1 MVSGKKIVSQT
12 QKFIREDIWNTSPEQ
27 HSPGRYFLIRQIKI
41 FFIAFREF
49 FDKKI
54 QMRASA
60 LTYYTLLSVVP
71 VVAMVFGIAKG
82 FGLEQRL
89 EAEITSHLKG
99 QQEVVTWIIN
109 FARNLLQNTNG
120 GVIAGVGMVVL
131 FWSVMSVLSNIE
143 RSFNDIWQIKQARP
157 FVRKFTDYLSIMLL
171 APIIIILSSSVT
183 VFLSVQVQTLT
194 EASPF
199 LQKISSLLQF
209 LFRLT
214 PYVLVWFLFTLIY
227 IVMPNTRVRFSSA
240 LIAGILAG
248 TVFQIVQWGYIHFQI
263 GVNRYSAIYG
273 GFAALPLFLIWLQ
286 RSWLIILFGA
296 EISFANQNVE
306 KYEFESESLHISH
319 YYRRILT
326 LYIVHFVVKKFIKGD
341 PPPTAQDI
349 SHELKMPVRIARE
362 IIYELVTCRIFNE
375 TVTPSIKVFG
385 YQPARDVNSLT
396 IAWVIQTIEKRGI
409 DNISVADSRELKAIT
424 SIQESFHKAVEKAP
438 ENILIRDI

>member
-171 APIIIILSSSVT
+171 APVIIILSSSVT

-286 RSWLIILFGA
+286 LSWLIILFGA

-349 SHELKMPVRIARE
+349 AHELKMPVRIARE

-424 SIQESFHKAVEKAP
+424 SIQESFLKAVEKAP
-438 ENILIRDI
+438 ENVLIRDI

>member
-286 RSWLIILFGA
+286 LSWLIILFGA

>member
-1 MVSGKKIVSQT
+1 MVTGKRIISKT
-12 QKFIREDIWNTSPEQ
+12 QKFIKEDIWNTSPEQ
-27 HSPGRYFLIRQIKI
+27 HSPGRYFLIRQVKI

-99 QQEVVTWIIN
+99 QQEVVTWIIS
-109 FARNLLQNTNG
+109 FARNLLQNANG
-120 GVIAGVGMVVL
+120 GVIAGVGLIVL

-171 APIIIILSSSVT
+171 APVIIILSSSVT
-183 VFLSVQVQTLT
+183 VFLSVQVQSLT
-194 EASPF
+194 ETSPL
-199 LQKISSLLQF
+199 LQKLNSLVQF
-209 LFRLT
+209 LFQLT

-286 RSWLIILFGA
+286 LSWLIILFGA

-319 YYRRILT
+319 FYRRILT
-326 LYIVHFVVKKFIKGD
+326 LYIVHFVVKKFIIGD

-349 SHELKMPVRIARE
+349 AHELKMPVRIAHE

-396 IAWVIQTIEKRGI
+396 IAWVVRTIEKRGI
-409 DNISVADSRELKAIT
+409 DNISVADSRELKRIT
-424 SIQESFHKAVEKAP
+424 SIQESFLKAIENAP